1 MSIIDDIKTKADIVQ
16 IVSPYV
22 TLQQSGKNLKGLCPF
37 HSERTASFF
46 ISPERQTWRCFGAC
60 SDGGDVI
67 SFIMKIEN
75 KEFSETIQSLAET
88 LGIDYKL
95 NIQSDISKNSELF
108 EINELAANFFSNL
121 LESKEGN
128 AGIEYLLARGLN
140 IKTIKQFK
148 LGLSPKQPTA
158 LIEYFES
165 IKIPKSKLT
174 EIGLASE
181 NQKGFRDFFSNRIMF
196 PIQNP
201 KNKIIG
207 FGGRS
212 LENNGPKYLNTAATP
227 IFDKKSIL
235 YGYNHVGRLLPKNL
249 PIIIV
254 EGYMDAISAHQYG
267 YNNVVATLG
276 TSITKQHLT
285 QLKKISKKI
294 IQALDSDQAGQSAT
308 LRSLESTYSIFE
320 EGYLGQRKEIELHIA
335 SLPPNEDP
343 DSLIRNN
350 VKKWEAA
357 LNQSLPFIEFLI
369 NAIGTLFIINTS
381 NDKTKV
387 VEKLLPFIAHTRNS
401 FEQEKYFTSLAK
413 KLDVKEQTLKV
424 SMNNLVKLKTKPKN
438 NTLQTDRVILK
449 QTDIRSSY
457 YLEDYLTALLIQI
470 PELKQQYL
478 ELDISQFTSIE
489 NKELLL
495 FWEKSN
501 CEITDLEIASNALK
515 EHLQYIKS
523 INLRGLSKTS
533 SLPTFQVISRRLKEQ
548 HLRNTQELLLS
559 STNNLEPLPT
569 KLESQIISVN
579 QQLRNIMYKD
589 KDINK

>member
-22 TLQQSGKNLKGLCPF
+22 TLQQTGKNLKGLCPF
-37 HSERTASFF
+37 HSERTPSFF

-60 SDGGDVI
+60 SDGGDII

-75 KEFSETIQSLAET
+75 KEFSETIQSLAEI

-95 NIQSDISKNSELF
+95 NIQTDISQNTEF
-108 EINELAANFFSNL
+108 FDINELAANFFSNL
-121 LESKEGN
+121 LESQEGI
-128 AGIEYLLARGLN
+128 AGMAYVHERGLN
-140 IKTIKQFK
+140 TKTIKQFK

-158 LIEYFES
+158 LIEYFKS
-165 IKIPKSKLT
+165 IKIPTSKLI
-174 EIGLASE
+174 EVGLASE

-207 FGGRS
+207 FGGRT
-212 LENNGPKYLNTAATP
+212 LGNNGPKYLNTPATT

-235 YGYNHVGRLLPKNL
+235 YGYNHIGRLLPKNL

-285 QLKKISKKI
+285 QLKKASTKI

-308 LRSLESTYSIFE
+308 LRSLESTYSIFQ

-343 DSLIRNN
+343 DSLIHNN
-350 VKKWEAA
+350 SKKWDST
-357 LNQSLPFIEFLI
+357 LNQSLPFVEFLI
-369 NAIGTLFIINTS
+369 NAIGTLFSINTP
-381 NDKTKV
+381 NDKAKV
-387 VEKLLPFIAHTRNS
+387 AEKLLPFIAHTQNS
-401 FEQEKYFTSLAK
+401 FEQERYFASLAQ
-413 KLDVKEQTLKV
+413 KLSVKEQTLKV
-424 SMNNLVKLKTKPKN
+424 SMNNLVKPKTKQKY
-438 NTLQTDRVILK
+438 NTLQSDRGILK
-449 QTDIRSSY
+449 QSDIRSSY
-457 YLEDYLTALLIQI
+457 YLEDYLTALFLQR
-470 PELKQQYL
+470 PELKEQYFKL
-478 ELDISQFTSIE
+478 NISQFTSIE

-501 CEITDLEIASNALK
+501 CEITDLEISSIALK

-523 INLRGLSKTS
+523 INLRVISKTS
-533 SLPTFQVISRRLKEQ
+533 SLPTFQIISQRLEEQ

-559 STNNLEPLPT
+559 SNNNLEPLPAE
-569 KLESQIISVN
+569 LESLIISVN

-589 KDINK
+589 KDKNK

>member
-478 ELDISQFTSIE
+478 ELDISQLTSIE

>member
-75 KEFSETIQSLAET
+75 KEFSETIQSLTET

-121 LESKEGN
+121 LESQEGN

-424 SMNNLVKLKTKPKN
+424 SMNNLVKPKTKPKN

-478 ELDISQFTSIE
+478 ELDISQLTSIE

>member
-75 KEFSETIQSLAET
+75 KEFSETIQSLTET

-424 SMNNLVKLKTKPKN
+424 SMNNLVKPKTKPRN

-478 ELDISQFTSIE
+478 ELDISQLTSIE

>member
-424 SMNNLVKLKTKPKN
+424 SMNNLVKPKTKPKN

-478 ELDISQFTSIE
+478 ELDISQLTSIE